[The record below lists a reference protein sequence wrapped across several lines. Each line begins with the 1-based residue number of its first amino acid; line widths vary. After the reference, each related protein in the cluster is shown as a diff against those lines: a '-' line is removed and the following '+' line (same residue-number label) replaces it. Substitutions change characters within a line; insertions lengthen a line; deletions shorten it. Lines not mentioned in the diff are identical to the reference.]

1 MKKIVGN
8 SENFWGEG
16 GESLSKI
23 YYKAGIDPYS
33 ILTELDKSNDPD
45 MNLKRKYQI
54 KYYDTKI
61 ELLKDQLAELIKEKK
76 LLVDRSNE
84 KCDRRDLFK
93 KE

>member
-8 SENFWGEG
+8 SENFWGES

-23 YYKAGIDPYS
+23 NYTAGIDPYA
-33 ILTELDKSNDPD
+33 ILTKLDKSNDPD
-45 MNLKRKYQI
+45 MNLKRKHQI

-76 LLVDRSNE
+76 LLFDSIDK